1 MNAMKQRGI
10 ALKNAALARSRKAVV
25 AAVAAGS
32 ALTASMSHAV
42 DDAAITAAYTG
53 ANTSVEL
60 TTTGMIQLV
69 AIVVGIGLIVGL
81 LKRL

>member
-10 ALKNAALARSRKAVV
+10 ALKNAALTRSRKVMVGTV
-25 AAVAAGS
+25 AALGTVAAN
-32 ALTASMSHAV
+32 MSHAV
-42 DDAAITAAYTG
+42 DDAAITAAYTS
-53 ANTSVEL
+53 ANTSVDL

-81 LKRL
+81 LKKL